1 MLIDYGL
8 QRDEYALTND
18 DFISSA
24 YQASYC
30 NSFLDEI
37 QNKFKVFK
45 ENTEKP
51 EMEKYEI
58 EINCLKD
65 MDEIKF
71 NNFIED
77 LKKLK
82 NCEGTLPEKYCDYL
96 IKQKLDSNSI
106 LNKNLEQYLPIFKRA
121 FEDKA
126 RSILKSYG
134 IDNYIV
140 QITNE
145 LEEDTL
151 GVQGFKYIRFAE
163 EQLKNLNDNNI
174 NAIITMFHE
183 TRHALQ
189 NKHMEY
195 DNQFSANEYKMLK
208 EQIIRI
214 YNPKFYNKNYKF
226 MINEIDARIHGRK
239 GAYTYLKE
247 IGFSNKKILDMDGKD
262 FFECYNE
269 KQKLE
274 MENYKLARKKIDSD
288 GEKKLVNNIFWEILQ
303 DNQQLI
309 KEYPVLEI
317 EFDESGARRHGIS
330 ILKDYEEALNE
341 SINNPE
347 KLNDNRLKL
356 IPSILEDRSEVYVD
370 TIIEDSE
377 MLLNYYTDNKIV
389 KKYRDIII
397 KNEILKQINDS
408 SKEKAVY
415 IYEDDKNEEAKENFN
430 RLVQNIY
437 KFAMQNPEE
446 KISNT
451 ILETVEEFIPEA
463 NKSEAEVN
471 ALKVIDKSV
480 KANER
485 QDGINTVKSMT
496 KVKEDEK
503 IQNNEI
509 HKE

>member
-1 MLIDYGL
+1 M
-8 QRDEYALTND
+8 
-18 DFISSA
+18 
-24 YQASYC
+24 
-30 NSFLDEI
+30 
-37 QNKFKVFK
+37 
-45 ENTEKP
+45 
-51 EMEKYEI
+51 
-58 EINCLKD
+58 
-65 MDEIKF
+65 
-71 NNFIED
+71 
-77 LKKLK
+77 
-82 NCEGTLPEKYCDYL
+82 
-96 IKQKLDSNSI
+96 
-106 LNKNLEQYLPIFKRA
+106 
-121 FEDKA
+121 
-126 RSILKSYG
+126 
-134 IDNYIV
+134 
-140 QITNE
+140 
-145 LEEDTL
+145 
-151 GVQGFKYIRFAE
+151 
-163 EQLKNLNDNNI
+163 
-174 NAIITMFHE
+174 
-183 TRHALQ
+183 
-189 NKHMEY
+189 
-195 DNQFSANEYKMLK
+195 
-208 EQIIRI
+208 
-214 YNPKFYNKNYKF
+214 
-226 MINEIDARIHGRK
+226 
-239 GAYTYLKE
+239 
-247 IGFSNKKILDMDGKD
+247 
-262 FFECYNE
+262 
-269 KQKLE
+269 
-274 MENYKLARKKIDSD
+274 
-288 GEKKLVNNIFWEILQ
+288 
-303 DNQQLI
+303 I

-446 KISNT
+446 EISNT

-509 HKE
+509 YKE